1 MAMSTLET
9 GPKLNW
15 TRDNQM
21 YERYKIW
28 KKKVEFI
35 FCSALADSTPK
46 QLVSYLK
53 YWMGDQ
59 GIPLIEKWESTGKLD
74 YSNAEETPATEGGRR
89 RILSSGFKVQTYWDL
104 LDEEFKPKGNKLLS
118 IIELWTCS
126 KQGDKPLNQW
136 LTQVYNLVNICK
148 YPEDSTDRIIRDVL
162 IVGCNSNHARD
173 KIIRQG
179 EAVTLNQVI
188 EILQTEESAHST
200 MQQIQGYDKKST
212 GSIYYQ
218 AYDSRSKKSK
228 APSNEQNSSSS
239 PTCPTGSKRKCFRC
253 GEPFSRQHMKECRA
267 QNVICNGCGIKG
279 HLKKCCKKSGNFPKD
294 DSNRQKQSSSTDPS
308 KMNFA
313 STLPQTEA
321 EFFDE
326 KGLLK
331 DYRPSVQQQHTGSMF
346 VLKKIQDPSNA
357 ILLSEDGVEIQHNTP
372 TSVSDPDPAPILS
385 PDFPFQE
392 FPLTEVVNQ
401 SQKDSYSI
409 SDTLVSRECSNST
422 KKAPTSTDFSLKSVQ
437 NCSSDEEMAFLRDLT
452 VSTAPT
458 QSSRDFNTIS
468 ISDNSATRKSNP
480 GINPGITPRIMTDN
494 PSITT
499 PFPVE
504 TDVTAIPADV
514 PEEIQMHSNNYRSVI
529 PTDTQALTALQNL
542 ISDDFQAKNT
552 HSTQR
557 KEEETPDTCPD
568 IQDEAFQ
575 LIQKI
580 HNQLQQVQ
588 WDLQRLHS
596 LHKYKN

>member
-1 MAMSTLET
+1 MAMSTLES
-9 GPKLNW
+9 GPKLDW

-21 YERYKIW
+21 YERYRTW
-28 KKKVEFI
+28 RKKVEFI

-74 YSNAEETPATEGGRR
+74 YSNARETPATEGGRR
-89 RILSSGFKVQTYWDL
+89 RALSSGYKLQTYWDL

-136 LTQVYNLVNICK
+136 LTQIYNLVNICK

-179 EAVTLNQVI
+179 EAVTLNDVI
-188 EILQTEESAHST
+188 EILQTEESTHST

-218 AYDSRSKKSK
+218 TYDSKSKKSK
-228 APSNEQNSSSS
+228 NPSNKQNSSSS
-239 PTCPTGSKRKCFRC
+239 HTGFTGSKKKCFQC
-253 GEPFSRQHMKECRA
+253 GETFSRQHMKECRA
-267 QNVICNGCGIKG
+267 QDIICNGCGIKG

-294 DSNRQKQSSSTDPS
+294 SNRQNQSSSTGPG
-308 KMNFA
+308 KMNIA
-313 STLPQTEA
+313 SAVSQA
-321 EFFDE
+321 DFFDE
-326 KGLLK
+326 KGILK
-331 DYRPSVQQQHTGSMF
+331 EYTPQNQHTGSMY
-346 VLKKIQDPSNA
+346 VLKKFQGNPNDDIPFSDN
-357 ILLSEDGVEIQHNTP
+357 GVEIQH
-372 TSVSDPDPAPILS
+372 SVPGPDPTPIPT

-392 FPLTEVVNQ
+392 FPLTEVVKQ
-401 SQKDSYSI
+401 SQIDISSI
-409 SDTLVSRECSNST
+409 SDTSDLRETSNSLRKAT
-422 KKAPTSTDFSLKSVQ
+422 KSTDLPLQSGLKSVL
-437 NCSSDEEMAFLRDLT
+437 NNRSHEEMRENRDLT

-458 QSSRDFNTIS
+458 QSSRDSNTIS
-468 ISDNSATRKSNP
+468 ISDNSTTRESNP
-480 GINPGITPRIMTDN
+480 GINTGITTGFMTDT
-494 PSITT
+494 PS
-499 PFPVE
+499 
-504 TDVTAIPADV
+504 TDVTAIHAEI
-514 PEEIQMHSNNYRSVI
+514 PEELHSNNYRSVI
-529 PTDTQALTALQNL
+529 PTDIQALTVLQDL
-542 ISDDFQAKNT
+542 VSDDSQAKNT
-552 HSTQR
+552 SSTQR
-557 KEEETPDTCPD
+557 KREDTRSIQRKGEDET
-568 IQDEAFQ
+568 FQ

-580 HNQLQQVQ
+580 HKQLQEVQ

>member
-1 MAMSTLET
+1 MSTLES
-9 GPKLNW
+9 GPKLDW

-21 YERYKIW
+21 NECYRIW
-28 KKKVEFI
+28 RKKVEFI

-74 YSNAEETPATEGGRR
+74 YSNAKETPATEGGRR
-89 RILSSGFKVQTYWDL
+89 RALSSGYKVQTYWDL

-118 IIELWTCS
+118 IIELWTRS

-136 LTQVYNLVNICK
+136 LTQIYNLVNICK

-188 EILQTEESAHST
+188 EILQTEESTHST

-228 APSNEQNSSSS
+228 NPSNKQNSSSS
-239 PTCPTGSKRKCFRC
+239 TGSKKKCFRC

-267 QNVICNGCGIKG
+267 QDVICNGCGIKG

-294 DSNRQKQSSSTDPS
+294 NSNRQNQSPSTGPG
-308 KMNFA
+308 KMNIA
-313 STLPQTEA
+313 SALPQTEA
-321 EFFDE
+321 DFFDE
-326 KGLLK
+326 KGLPK
-331 DYRPSVQQQHTGSMF
+331 QYIPQNQQQHTGSMY
-346 VLKKIQDPSNA
+346 VLRKFQGNPSGD
-357 ILLSEDGVEIQHNTP
+357 ILFSDNGVEIQHNTS
-372 TSVSDPDPAPILS
+372 TSVSDPDPAPIPT

-401 SQKDSYSI
+401 SQIDYYSI
-409 SDTLVSRECSNST
+409 SDTSDPRECSNST
-422 KKAPTSTDFSLKSVQ
+422 KKAPTSTDFSLKSMQ
-437 NCSSDEEMAFLRDLT
+437 NCSSDEEMAFSRDLT
-452 VSTAPT
+452 VSTAPA
-458 QSSRDFNTIS
+458 QSLRDSNTIS
-468 ISDNSATRKSNP
+468 TPDNSDTRESNP
-480 GINPGITPRIMTDN
+480 GIIPRITTGIMTDT
-494 PSITT
+494 PSTPTT
-499 PFPVE
+499 LPVE
-504 TDVTAIPADV
+504 TDVTAIHAEI
-514 PEEIQMHSNNYRSVI
+514 PEELQMHSSNYRSVI

-557 KEEETPDTCPD
+557 KGEETP
-568 IQDEAFQ
+568 DEAFQ

-580 HNQLQQVQ
+580 HNQLQEVQ

>member
-1 MAMSTLET
+1 MSTLES
-9 GPKLNW
+9 GPKLDW

-21 YERYKIW
+21 YERYRIW
-28 KKKVEFI
+28 RKKVEFI

-74 YSNAEETPATEGGRR
+74 YSNSRETPATEGGRR
-89 RILSSGFKVQTYWDL
+89 KALSSGYKLQTYWDL

-118 IIELWTCS
+118 IIELWTRS

-136 LTQVYNLVNICK
+136 LTQIYNLVNICK

-179 EAVTLNQVI
+179 EAVTLNEVI
-188 EILQTEESAHST
+188 EILQTEESTHST
-200 MQQIQGYDKKST
+200 MQQIQSYDKKST

-218 AYDSRSKKSK
+218 TYDSRSKKSK
-228 APSNEQNSSSS
+228 VSNEQNSSSS
-239 PTCPTGSKRKCFRC
+239 PTGSKKKCFRC
-253 GEPFSRQHMKECRA
+253 GENFSRQHMKECRA
-267 QNVICNGCGIKG
+267 QDITCNGCGIKG
-279 HLKKCCKKSGNFPKD
+279 HLQKCCKKSGNFPKN
-294 DSNRQKQSSSTDPS
+294 SNRQNIQSSSTGPA
-308 KMNFA
+308 KMNIA

-321 EFFDE
+321 DFFDE
-326 KGLLK
+326 KGLPK
-331 DYRPSVQQQHTGSMF
+331 QYIPQNQHTGSMYI
-346 VLKKIQDPSNA
+346 LKKFQGNPSD
-357 ILLSEDGVEIQHNTP
+357 ILFSDNGVEIQH
-372 TSVSDPDPAPILS
+372 SVSDPDPAPTPIPT

-392 FPLTEVVNQ
+392 FPLTEVVKQ
-401 SQKDSYSI
+401 SQIDYYSI
-409 SDTLVSRECSNST
+409 SDTLDRRECSFST
-422 KKAPTSTDFSLKSVQ
+422 KKAHTSTNSSLKSIQ
-437 NCSSDEEMAFLRDLT
+437 NWSSSGLINSTHEEMRENRDLT
-452 VSTAPT
+452 VSTTPT
-458 QSSRDFNTIS
+458 QSVRDSDTIS
-468 ISDNSATRKSNP
+468 IPDNSATRESNP
-480 GINPGITPRIMTDN
+480 GIDTGITTGIMTDT
-494 PSITT
+494 PTT
-499 PFPVE
+499 FQE
-504 TDVTAIPADV
+504 TDIH
-514 PEEIQMHSNNYRSVI
+514 HSNNYRSVT

-542 ISDDFQAKNT
+542 ISDDFQAKDT

-557 KEEETPDTCPD
+557 KGEKTPDTRS
-568 IQDEAFQ
+568 IQRKGEDETFQ

-580 HNQLQQVQ
+580 HNQLQEVQ

>member
-1 MAMSTLET
+1 MSTLET

-21 YERYKIW
+21 YERYRVW

-89 RILSSGFKVQTYWDL
+89 RLLSSGYMVQTYWDL
-104 LDEEFKPKGNKLLS
+104 LDEEFKPKGYKLLS
-118 IIELWTCS
+118 IIELWTRS

-173 KIIRQG
+173 RIIRQG

-188 EILQTEESAHST
+188 EILQTEESTHST
-200 MQQIQGYDKKST
+200 MQQIQGYKKKPPA
-212 GSIYYQ
+212 SIYYQ
-218 AYDSRSKKSK
+218 SYDSRSKKPK
-228 APSNEQNSSSS
+228 VSNEQNSSSS
-239 PTCPTGSKRKCFRC
+239 SPTGSKRKCFRC

-267 QNVICNGCGIKG
+267 QNVTCNGCGIRG

-294 DSNRQKQSSSTDPS
+294 SSNRQNIQSPSTGPG
-308 KMNFA
+308 KMNIA
-313 STLPQTEA
+313 STAPQIQA
-321 EFFDE
+321 DFFDE
-326 KGLLK
+326 KGVLK
-331 DYRPSVQQQHTGSMF
+331 EYRPSIHQQQQQYQHTGSMY
-346 VLKKIQDPSNA
+346 VLKKFQGNPSDD
-357 ILLSEDGVEIQHNTP
+357 ILFSDNGVEIQHNIS

-422 KKAPTSTDFSLKSVQ
+422 EKAPPSTDFSLKSVQ
-437 NCSSDEEMAFLRDLT
+437 NCSSDEEMAFFRDLT
-452 VSTAPT
+452 VSTAPI
-458 QSSRDFNTIS
+458 QSLRDSNTIP
-468 ISDNSATRKSNP
+468 IPDNSDTRKSNP
-480 GINPGITPRIMTDN
+480 GITTGIMTDT
-494 PSITT
+494 PSTPTT
-499 PFPVE
+499 FPVE
-504 TDVTAIPADV
+504 TDVTAIHAET
-514 PEEIQMHSNNYRSVI
+514 PEELQMHSSNYRSVI

-542 ISDDFQAKNT
+542 ISDDFQVKNT

-557 KEEETPDTCPD
+557 KGEETPDTRSD

-580 HNQLQQVQ
+580 HNQLQEVQ

-596 LHKYKN
+596 LHKYKK

>member
-1 MAMSTLET
+1 
-9 GPKLNW
+9 
-15 TRDNQM
+15 M
-21 YERYKIW
+21 YERYRVW

-89 RILSSGFKVQTYWDL
+89 LLSSGYRVQTYWDL

-118 IIELWTCS
+118 IIELWTRS

-173 KIIRQG
+173 RIIRQG

-188 EILQTEESAHST
+188 EILQTEESTHST

-228 APSNEQNSSSS
+228 VSNEQNSSSS
-239 PTCPTGSKRKCFRC
+239 PTGSTGSKRKCFRC

-267 QNVICNGCGIKG
+267 QNVTCNGCGIKG
-279 HLKKCCKKSGNFPKD
+279 HLKKCCKKSGNFPR
-294 DSNRQKQSSSTDPS
+294 DSNRQNNQSSPSTGS
-308 KMNFA
+308 GKMNFA

-321 EFFDE
+321 DFFDE
-326 KGLLK
+326 KGVLK
-331 DYRPSVQQQHTGSMF
+331 QYVPQNQPTGSMY
-346 VLKKIQDPSNA
+346 VLRKFQGNPSDD
-357 ILLSEDGVEIQHNTP
+357 ILFSDNGVEIQHNTP
-372 TSVSDPDPAPILS
+372 TPVSDPDPAPILS

-392 FPLTEVVNQ
+392 FPLTEVVSQ
-401 SQKDSYSI
+401 SQTDISSI
-409 SDTLVSRECSNST
+409 SDTSDPSESSKAT
-422 KKAPTSTDFSLKSVQ
+422 KSTDLPLKSGLA
-437 NCSSDEEMAFLRDLT
+437 NRSHEETTEYRDLT
-452 VSTAPT
+452 VSEMHT
-458 QSSRDFNTIS
+458 QSSRDFSTIS
-468 ISDNSATRKSNP
+468 ISDNSATRKS
-480 GINPGITPRIMTDN
+480 IPGITTG
-494 PSITT
+494 ITT
-499 PFPVE
+499 DTPSTPTTFSEE
-504 TDVTAIPADV
+504 TDVTAIHAET
-514 PEEIQMHSNNYRSVI
+514 PEELQMLSSNYRSVI

-542 ISDDFQAKNT
+542 LSDDFQAKNT
-552 HSTQR
+552 HSIQR
-557 KEEETPDTCPD
+557 KGEETPDTRSETPD
-568 IQDEAFQ
+568 TRSELQDETFQ

>member
-1 MAMSTLET
+1 MAMSTLES
-9 GPKLNW
+9 GPKLDW

-21 YERYKIW
+21 YECYRIW

-35 FCSALADSTPK
+35 FCSALADATPM

-74 YSNAEETPATEGGRR
+74 YSNADEATEGGRR
-89 RILSSGFKVQTYWDL
+89 RTLLSGYKIQTYWDL
-104 LDEEFKPKGNKLLS
+104 LEEEFKPKGNKLLS
-118 IIELWTCS
+118 IIELWTRS

-136 LTQVYNLVNICK
+136 LTKVYNLVNICK

-162 IVGCNSNHARD
+162 IVGCSSNHARD

-188 EILQTEESAHST
+188 EILQAEESAYST
-200 MQQIQGYDKKST
+200 MQQIQGYEKKPPA
-212 GSIYYQ
+212 SIYYQ
-218 AYDSRSKKSK
+218 SYDSRSKKSK

-239 PTCPTGSKRKCFRC
+239 PTASKKKCFRC
-253 GEPFSRQHMKECRA
+253 GEPFSKQHMKECRA
-267 QNVICNGCGIKG
+267 QNVTCNGCGIKG

-294 DSNRQKQSSSTDPS
+294 SNRQNQSSSTGS
-308 KMNFA
+308 GKMNFA

-321 EFFDE
+321 DFFDE
-326 KGLLK
+326 QGLLK
-331 DYRPSVQQQHTGSMF
+331 EYRPPVQQQHQQYQQTGGMF
-346 VLKKIQDPSNA
+346 ALRKIPIAS
-357 ILLSEDGVEIQHNTP
+357 LTPGSVSE
-372 TSVSDPDPAPILS
+372 SVSDPAPDPIPS

-392 FPLTEVVNQ
+392 FPLTEVVTQ
-401 SQKDSYSI
+401 SQIDSSSI
-409 SDTLVSRECSNST
+409 SDTLVSRESSNSSRKAT
-422 KKAPTSTDFSLKSVQ
+422 KSTDLPLQSGLDNSIHK
-437 NCSSDEEMAFLRDLT
+437 EMRENRD
-452 VSTAPT
+452 STISAEST
-458 QSSRDFNTIS
+458 HSSRDHSTIS
-468 ISDNSATRKSNP
+468 ISDNSATRKSIP
-480 GINPGITPRIMTDN
+480 GINPGIMTDT
-494 PSITT
+494 PSIPTT
-499 PFPVE
+499 YPVE
-504 TDVTAIPADV
+504 TDVTEI
-514 PEEIQMHSNNYRSVI
+514 PEEVQMHSSNYRSVM
-529 PTDTQALTALQNL
+529 PTDIQALTVLQDL
-542 ISDDFQAKNT
+542 VSDDFQVKNTPSTQRKREDT

-557 KEEETPDTCPD
+557 KGEDET
-568 IQDEAFQ
+568 FQ

>member
-21 YERYKIW
+21 YERYRVW

-89 RILSSGFKVQTYWDL
+89 RILSSGYKVQTYWDL

-118 IIELWTCS
+118 IIELWTRS

-173 KIIRQG
+173 RIIRQG
-179 EAVTLNQVI
+179 EAITLNQVI
-188 EILQTEESAHST
+188 EILQTEESTHST

-228 APSNEQNSSSS
+228 NPSNEQNSSSS
-239 PTCPTGSKRKCFRC
+239 STGSTGTKKKCFRC
-253 GEPFSRQHMKECRA
+253 GEPFSRQHMKECKA
-267 QNVICNGCGIKG
+267 QNIICNGCGIKG

-294 DSNRQKQSSSTDPS
+294 SNRQNNQSSPSTGPG
-308 KMNFA
+308 KMNVA
-313 STLPQTEA
+313 SAVPQA
-321 EFFDE
+321 DFFDE

-331 DYRPSVQQQHTGSMF
+331 EYNPQQYQPTGSMY
-346 VLKKIQDPSNA
+346 VLKKFQGNPSDD
-357 ILLSEDGVEIQHNTP
+357 ILFSDNGVEIQHDTP

-401 SQKDSYSI
+401 SQIDYFSI
-409 SDTLVSRECSNST
+409 PDMSDPRESSNSSSKAT
-422 KKAPTSTDFSLKSVQ
+422 KSTDIPLKSGL
-437 NCSSDEEMAFLRDLT
+437 NCSTHEELGDIKGLA

-458 QSSRDFNTIS
+458 QSSRDSNTIS
-468 ISDNSATRKSNP
+468 IPDNSDTRKSNP
-480 GINPGITPRIMTDN
+480 GITTGITTDT
-494 PSITT
+494 PSTPTT
-499 PFPVE
+499 LPEE
-504 TDVTAIPADV
+504 TDVTAIHAEI
-514 PEEIQMHSNNYRSVI
+514 PEELQMHSSNYRSVI

-542 ISDDFQAKNT
+542 LSDDFQAKNT
-552 HSTQR
+552 HSIQR
-557 KEEETPDTCPD
+557 KGGETPDKRSAKRN
-568 IQDEAFQ
+568 EAFQ

-580 HNQLQQVQ
+580 HNLLQTVQ
-588 WDLQRLHS
+588 WDLQRLQS
-596 LHKYKN
+596 MHKYDF

>member
-1 MAMSTLET
+1 MAMSTLES
-9 GPKLNW
+9 GPKLDW

-21 YERYKIW
+21 YERYRIW
-28 KKKVEFI
+28 RKKVEFI

-74 YSNAEETPATEGGRR
+74 YSNSRETPATEGGRR
-89 RILSSGFKVQTYWDL
+89 KALSSGYKVQTYWDL

-118 IIELWTCS
+118 IIELWTRS
-126 KQGDKPLNQW
+126 KQGDRPLNQW

-179 EAVTLNQVI
+179 EAVTLNEVI
-188 EILQTEESAHST
+188 EILQTEESTHST
-200 MQQIQGYDKKST
+200 MQQIQNYDKKST

-218 AYDSRSKKSK
+218 TYDSRSKKSK
-228 APSNEQNSSSS
+228 NPSNEQNSSSS
-239 PTCPTGSKRKCFRC
+239 HTGFTGSKKKCFRC
-253 GEPFSRQHMKECRA
+253 GETFSRQHMKECRA
-267 QNVICNGCGIKG
+267 QDVTCNGCGIKG

-294 DSNRQKQSSSTDPS
+294 SNRQNSQSSSTGPGR
-308 KMNFA
+308 MNIA

-321 EFFDE
+321 DFFDE
-326 KGLLK
+326 KGLPK
-331 DYRPSVQQQHTGSMF
+331 QYIPQNQHTGSMY
-346 VLKKIQDPSNA
+346 VLKKFQGKPND
-357 ILLSEDGVEIQHNTP
+357 ILFSDNGVEIQH
-372 TSVSDPDPAPILS
+372 SVSDPDPAPIPT

-392 FPLTEVVNQ
+392 FPLTEVVRQ
-401 SQKDSYSI
+401 SQIDYYSI
-409 SDTLVSRECSNST
+409 SDTSDLRETSNSSSKAT
-422 KKAPTSTDFSLKSVQ
+422 KSTDLPLQSGLKSIL
-437 NCSSDEEMAFLRDLT
+437 NSSTHEEMRENRDLT
-452 VSTAPT
+452 VSTTPT
-458 QSSRDFNTIS
+458 QSVRDSNTIP
-468 ISDNSATRKSNP
+468 IPDNSATRKSDTR
-480 GINPGITPRIMTDN
+480 ITTGIMTDTPN
-494 PSITT
+494 TPST
-499 PFPVE
+499 FSEE
-504 TDVTAIPADV
+504 TDVTAIPAEI
-514 PEEIQMHSNNYRSVI
+514 PEELQIHSNNYRSVT

-557 KEEETPDTCPD
+557 KREETPDTRS
-568 IQDEAFQ
+568 IQRKGENETFR

-580 HNQLQQVQ
+580 HNQLQEVQ

-596 LHKYKN
+596 LHKYNN